1 MTIFGFAGAWPLGF
15 RLFAGRLGAHLVIL
29 AGIGVIVPLGLR
41 IVAAHILGDPDVAAL
56 DGGSAFAAGGFAIA
70 AAIAGYAL
78 QAGSFFAS
86 WRLGLGAAPSLGGAV
101 GYGLGAG
108 LLVMVAVG
116 ILAVILGA
124 AVTALATIPGFAVLV
139 GLVLLVPLVALCAV
153 LNAVFV
159 AAAALALGLLLSVT
173 MVLGTATGNTGLAAT
188 LVGGSGLVV
197 VALIV
202 ACGLALWLA
211 ARFCCAG
218 PLMAER
224 RSLNPIAAARASWAL
239 TIDEQGRIMAY
250 LAVLGLGFAILLA
263 AAALAIGASAAA
275 IGMMTPATLSGGLL
289 LLLLG
294 LGLGVPV
301 AMLSV
306 AVPAGIRRA
315 LNQSMEAVAVF
326 A

>member
-15 RLFAGRLGAHLVIL
+15 RMFAGRLGAHLVIL
-29 AGIGVIVPLGLR
+29 AVIGLIVPLGLR
-41 IVAAHILGDPDVAAL
+41 VIAARAFGDPDLAGPG
-56 DGGSAFAAGGFAIA
+56 GGSAFAASGLALA
-70 AAIAGYAL
+70 AAVTGYVL

-86 WRLGLGAAPSLGGAV
+86 WRLGLGAAPSPGGAI

-108 LLVMVAVG
+108 LVVVVAAG

-124 AVTALATIPGFAVLV
+124 AVTALGRIPGFAVLV
-139 GLVLLVPLVALCAV
+139 GLVLLAPLVALCAV

-159 AAAALALGLLLSVT
+159 AAAAVALGLLLSVM

-211 ARFCCAG
+211 ARFSCAG

-224 RSLNPIAAARASWAL
+224 RSLNPIAAAQASWAL

-250 LAVLGLGFAILLA
+250 LAVIGLGFAIVIA
-263 AAALAIGASAAA
+263 ATVLAIGASAAA
-275 IGMMTPATLSGGLL
+275 IGIVTPTTLSGGLML
-289 LLLLG
+289 LLLSVF
-294 LGLGVPV
+294 LGVPA